1 MDKLFVCY
9 ATGCPSTNDYHAKM
23 YSEACSFV
31 YTVFYVIHLA
41 CGVIQQF

>member
-9 ATGCPSTNDYHAKM
+9 ATGCHSTNDYHVKM

-31 YTVFYVIHLA
+31 YTVFLLSILPVA
-41 CGVIQQF
+41 